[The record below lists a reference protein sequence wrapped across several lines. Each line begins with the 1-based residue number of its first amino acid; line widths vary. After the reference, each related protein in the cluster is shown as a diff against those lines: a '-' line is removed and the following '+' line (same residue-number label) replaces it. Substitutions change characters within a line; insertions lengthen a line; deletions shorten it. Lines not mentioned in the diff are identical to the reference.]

1 MTSSTLKGED
11 SMGRKTVQAT
21 AKEEVATAKIH
32 SVATA
37 FRPLRSMNSAATK
50 PTMGNAISV
59 AQKVKRSKVSTLKA
73 RPRAILATG
82 VVPPSP
88 SSAVTDQPINSG
100 RKRRSEPPR
109 KKIQG
114 SARIR
119 GLLGTV
125 QNFLPLAGF
134 AM

>member
-1 MTSSTLKGED
+1 
-11 SMGRKTVQAT
+11 MGRKTVQAT
-21 AKEEVATAKIH
+21 AKEEVATARIH

-37 FRPLRSMNSAATK
+37 FRPLRAMNSAATK
-50 PTMGNAISV
+50 PTMGNAMSV
-59 AQKVKRSKVSTLKA
+59 AQKVKRSKVNTLKA

-88 SSAVTDQPINSG
+88 SSAVTNQPMNSG

-114 SARIR
+114 SARISAPM
-119 GLLGTV
+119 GTI
-125 QNFLPLAGF
+125 QKFMPLAGF
-134 AM
+134 KM